1 MKAVLLC
8 AGYGTR
14 LYPLT
19 RDKPKHLLDVGGKP
33 ILEHLLDKVQD
44 VDAVDSVYLV
54 TNAKFFYSFLEWAKD
69 YAYRNPRAKRIEI
82 LNDGTDSNDARLGA
96 LGDVLFAIKK
106 KGVKEDLL
114 LIAADNLFD
123 FQLTGMKKLFDQKG
137 KTVIALFDV
146 KDRSLAR
153 HYGVVQ
159 VDGDSKLVHFVE
171 KPEHPQSTLVS
182 TGIYFLPQRDLR
194 LLDVYVKYGYSTD
207 KIGSFFEWLHKK
219 EDVYCY
225 TALERWYDIGTKEQL
240 EEASRH
246 YAQKQ
251 VLL

>member
-1 MKAVLLC
+1 MFSK
-8 AGYGTR
+8 
-14 LYPLT
+14 
-19 RDKPKHLLDVGGKP
+19 
-33 ILEHLLDKVQD
+33 
-44 VDAVDSVYLV
+44 
-54 TNAKFFYSFLEWAKD
+54 
-69 YAYRNPRAKRIEI
+69 
-82 LNDGTDSNDARLGA
+82 
-96 LGDVLFAIKK
+96 
-106 KGVKEDLL
+106 
-114 LIAADNLFD
+114 
-123 FQLTGMKKLFDQKG
+123 TG
-137 KTVIALFDV
+137 IALFDV

-159 VDGDSKLVHFVE
+159 VDGDGKLVHFVE